1 MVNRRLY
8 KFNFTITE
16 EDFNSGELKPSVE
29 KQTSKSARNPDLIA
43 GEHELKFEP
52 KSTALETPSDQ

>member
-1 MVNRRLY
+1 MNRRLY

-16 EDFNSGELKPSVE
+16 EDFNSGDFKPSEE
-29 KQTSKSARNPDLIA
+29 KKVSKSTNNADLIP

-52 KSTALETPSDQ
+52 KSSASETPSDQ